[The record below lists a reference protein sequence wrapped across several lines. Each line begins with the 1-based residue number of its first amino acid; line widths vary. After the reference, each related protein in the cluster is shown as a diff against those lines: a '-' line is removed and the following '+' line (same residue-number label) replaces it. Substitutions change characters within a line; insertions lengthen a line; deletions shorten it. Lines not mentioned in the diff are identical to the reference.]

1 MFHSM
6 AMNASRDYQLVGMMV
21 GLAGLYLF
29 MMFRQSSATFFSP
42 SSYMMLPFFFT
53 FATAVFLLVGG
64 FLGSWVSTKD
74 SVCLQGLFV
83 YLLFVVFCLG
93 STASALTFHHTVMLD
108 SELDPL
114 SDVFKNYTGNSYDQD
129 SRTVDALQEK
139 MQCCGVQ
146 NYTDWR
152 DTSWFIHNGGH
163 ILPLSCCNQIFT
175 SCNGT
180 VLQPDHFY
188 QTGCKVK
195 LKVFFQFL
203 LDTVMWMFAVVFLV
217 LVILL
222 VPTVMLMREPLLSY
236 QYLDKS

>member
-1 MFHSM
+1 MAGGNDGGPGWTLPVHDVQTEQCNLLLPLVVHDAAVLLHFRHRCVPTGRWVPGVLGQHQGFSM
-6 AMNASRDYQLVGMMV
+6 
-21 GLAGLYLF
+21 
-29 MMFRQSSATFFSP
+29 SAR
-42 SSYMMLPFFFT
+42 
-53 FATAVFLLVGG
+53 
-64 FLGSWVSTKD
+64 
-74 SVCLQGLFV
+74 
-83 YLLFVVFCLG
+83 
-93 STASALTFHHTVMLD
+93 TASALTFHHTVMLD